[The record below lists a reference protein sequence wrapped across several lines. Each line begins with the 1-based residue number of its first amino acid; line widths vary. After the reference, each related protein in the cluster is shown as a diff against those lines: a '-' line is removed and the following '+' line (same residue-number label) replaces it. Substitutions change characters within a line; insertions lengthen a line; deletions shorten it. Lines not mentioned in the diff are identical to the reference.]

1 MKKIF
6 LPIFTAVLLS
16 SCGGGSTNDV
26 SVSSNLSEKELIGR
40 FSKFKSQFDEIFN
53 NPSKY
58 KQEDLA
64 PLTDSMAYFVD
75 ALILEYPKSSQLAE
89 VLCEAG
95 VSSLNSRDGERS
107 EKYLTYLIDSFP
119 DHSLV
124 PKSMYFIGR
133 TKEVLFNDLEGAKE
147 AYKVLYRSFPKTD
160 WSEIAKSSIKQ
171 INTPILLES
180 ESVNSSEDLD
190 TAETK

>member
-6 LPIFTAVLLS
+6 LPIFAAVVLS
-16 SCGGGSTNDV
+16 SCGGGSTEKV
-26 SVSSNLSEKELIGR
+26 REKSNLSEKELIDG
-40 FSKFKSQFDEIFN
+40 FSKFKSQFEEIFT
-53 NPSKY
+53 NPLKY
-58 KQEDLA
+58 KQEDLV

-75 ALILEYPKSSQLAE
+75 ALIAEHPKSSELAN
-89 VLCEAG
+89 VLCSAG

-119 DHSLV
+119 NSSLV

-133 TKEVLFNDLEGAKE
+133 TKEVLFKDLEGAKD
-147 AYKVLYRSFPKTD
+147 AYKVLYRTFPKTN

-171 INTPILLES
+171 ISNPILLES
-180 ESVNSSEDLD
+180 VDDNEDLD
-190 TAETK
+190 TAEIK

>member
-6 LPIFTAVLLS
+6 LPIFAAVVLS
-16 SCGGGSTNDV
+16 SCGGGSTEKV
-26 SVSSNLSEKELIGR
+26 REESNLSEKELIDG
-40 FSKFKSQFDEIFN
+40 FSKFKSQFEEIFT
-53 NPSKY
+53 NPLKY
-58 KQEDLA
+58 KQEDLV

-75 ALILEYPKSSQLAE
+75 ALIEEHPKSSELAN
-89 VLCEAG
+89 VLCSAG

-119 DHSLV
+119 NSSLV

-133 TKEVLFNDLEGAKE
+133 TKEVLFKDLEGAKD
-147 AYKVLYRSFPKTD
+147 AYKVLYRTFPKTN

-171 INTPILLES
+171 ISNPILLES
-180 ESVNSSEDLD
+180 VDDNEDLD
-190 TAETK
+190 TAEIK

>member
-6 LPIFTAVLLS
+6 LPIFAAVVLS
-16 SCGGGSTNDV
+16 SCGGGSTEKV
-26 SVSSNLSEKELIGR
+26 REESNLSEKELIDG
-40 FSKFKSQFDEIFN
+40 FSKFKSQFEEIFT

-58 KQEDLA
+58 KQEDLV

-75 ALILEYPKSSQLAE
+75 ALIAEHPKSSELAN
-89 VLCEAG
+89 VLCSAG
-95 VSSLNSRDGERS
+95 VSSLNSRDGKRS

-119 DHSLV
+119 NSSLV

-133 TKEVLFNDLEGAKE
+133 TKEVLFKDLEGAKD
-147 AYKVLYRSFPKTD
+147 AYKVLYRTFPKTN

-171 INTPILLES
+171 ISNPILLES
-180 ESVNSSEDLD
+180 VDDNEDLD
-190 TAETK
+190 TAEIK